1 MLGLFTLIHPL
12 VDACSIGVLAIGG
25 MTLERVIV
33 YNALAFALQLPL
45 GVLFDFYPRCLF
57 PSFLCGTGLAAAAV
71 VCTLF
76 GMEGWSVLSVA
87 CLGNALF
94 HLSAGKQVLES
105 HGGRS
110 GPIGL
115 FISTGAL
122 GLMAGQV
129 VVEKCAVSRLSI
141 FAVAL
146 AACTGVAVWKW
157 YRTNGNREGLQ
168 MATRRV
174 DGESSRT
181 LIPMLILFGLFVLI
195 AWRSWAGLLAGRL
208 TATGGVVLVCT
219 GALVTWSGK
228 VVGGY
233 LAERM
238 GRWLVTGVSVCGS
251 LALAF
256 LCSPENPI
264 AWLVLLF
271 VAQLATGPVLSLAF
285 DRTNGNGG
293 TAFGLNCLAL
303 FTGSLW

>member
-12 VDACSIGVLAIGG
+12 VDACSIGVLAAGG
-25 MTLERVIV
+25 MTWERVIV

-45 GVLFDFYPRCLF
+45 GVLLDFFPRCLF

-76 GMEGWSVLSVA
+76 AMEGWIVLSIA
-87 CLGNALF
+87 CVGNALF

-115 FISTGAL
+115 FISTGAF

-129 VVEKCAVSRLSI
+129 VVEKCTVYGLS
-141 FAVAL
+141 FFSVAL
-146 AACTGVAVWKW
+146 TACTGVTVWKW
-157 YRTNGNREGLQ
+157 YRRKGNRGSLRI
-168 MATRRV
+168 AASRDV
-174 DGESSRT
+174 GESSRT

-208 TATGGVVLVCT
+208 TATGGVILVCT
-219 GALVTWSGK
+219 GALVTWCGK

-285 DRTNGNGG
+285 DRTEGNGG